1 MGAWFGH
8 VRPGRL
14 CPGTSGAANQPSH
27 TRTGGRVSCL
37 HRVVDIG
44 TENLGVG
51 QGKIRSSD
59 HYKIYINPVLET
71 LENADLG
78 IDIGPVNVGVSCVAD
93 DLYLLSDDQVKLQG
107 LLDISQHYGQL
118 YRIKYGANKT
128 VISVVGSKVDMKYF
142 EDVKPWH
149 MDSLPV
155 SVMEDNDHLGLII
168 SGIREEEKNVD
179 RRLQKARGS
188 LFKLLGPAFSYKTL
202 LSPGTLKHRISRTN
216 AVQ

>member
-1 MGAWFGH
+1 M
-8 VRPGRL
+8 
-14 CPGTSGAANQPSH
+14 
-27 TRTGGRVSCL
+27 
-37 HRVVDIG
+37 
-44 TENLGVG
+44 
-51 QGKIRSSD
+51 
-59 HYKIYINPVLET
+59 
-71 LENADLG
+71 ENADLG

-107 LLDISQHYGQL
+107 LLDISQHYGRL

-128 VISVVGSKVDMKYF
+128 VISVVGSKSDMKYF

-179 RRLQKARGS
+179 RRIQKARGS
-188 LFKLLGPAFSYKTL
+188 LFKLLGPVFSYKSL
-202 LSPGTLKHRISRTN
+202 LSP
-216 AVQ
+216 AVQIHLYRVYICPIARSGLSAITLRANHLKPFQTFQKYLGVFSTYPKVLQFLHYFS